1 MIFSAAEYHRNDIY
15 MINKDKVRLMTA
27 IAVYKSRNEEIFN
40 INKYFYYDY
49 IIWHLMQ
56 SAMRY
61 TVGMLLIFTLI
72 ILLDAD
78 IIFYNVNLS
87 GIMGA
92 LRGYVIIYLAGLMLY
107 MMLSAYIYSKKYK
120 KAQRGMLYFNSMLKR
135 LAKRFNYNE

>member
-1 MIFSAAEYHRNDIY
+1 
-15 MINKDKVRLMTA
+15 MTA

-120 KAQRGMLYFNSMLKR
+120 KAQMGMLYFNSMLKR

>member
-1 MIFSAAEYHRNDIY
+1 
-15 MINKDKVRLMTA
+15 MINRDKVRLMTA
-27 IAVYKSRNEEIFN
+27 LARYKSRNEEIFN
-40 INKYFYYDY
+40 INKYFDYDY

-56 SAMRY
+56 SALRY
-61 TVGMLLIFTLI
+61 TVGMLLIFTMI

-92 LRGYVIIYLAGLMLY
+92 LRGYVIIYLVGLILY
-107 MMLSAYIYSKKYK
+107 MMLSAYIYRRKYK

-135 LAKRFNYNE
+135 LAKRFHYNE